1 MGLDVLY
8 DIFFSSFINTKLHL
22 ELIHDFI
29 FYIPGYMSVEA
40 FPKMHIQFFFD
51 ICIKCISWYPDTEYK
66 EPYLAYCEI
75 SIII

>member
-1 MGLDVLY
+1 MCFMTFFFFFHKHKAPLGIDTRLY
-8 DIFFSSFINTKLHL
+8 FS
-22 ELIHDFI
+22 
-29 FYIPGYMSVEA
+29 IPGYMSVEA
-40 FPKMHIQFFFD
+40 FLKMHIHIFFD